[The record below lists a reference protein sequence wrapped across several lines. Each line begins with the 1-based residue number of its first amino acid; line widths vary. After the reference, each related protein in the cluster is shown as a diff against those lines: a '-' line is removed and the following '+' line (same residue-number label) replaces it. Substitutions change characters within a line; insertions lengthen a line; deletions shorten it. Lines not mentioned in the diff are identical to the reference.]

1 MRTDRT
7 NSTTQ
12 GTEETT
18 MKKVG
23 CSETQLGRET
33 NHGGCVGEEARAH
46 EGVQET
52 VSHKGSIWGKI
63 VISID
68 LENKRA

>member
-1 MRTDRT
+1 
-7 NSTTQ
+7 
-12 GTEETT
+12 